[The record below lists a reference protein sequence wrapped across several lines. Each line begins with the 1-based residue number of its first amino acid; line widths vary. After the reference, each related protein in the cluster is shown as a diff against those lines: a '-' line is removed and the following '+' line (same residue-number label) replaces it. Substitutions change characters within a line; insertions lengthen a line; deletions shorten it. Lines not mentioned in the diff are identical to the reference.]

1 MRLDEAGPASASTL
15 TFSDQSQVQTQ
26 PVHLL
31 RRLLGWDWYGGYG
44 YAYPGYSYYG
54 YGGYPGYGWYGGYPN
69 YSYYGYGGYPG
80 YGWYG
85 GYPSYGYYGYGY
97 PGYGWYGGYPSY
109 GYYGYGGYPGYGYGG
124 YPGYGYYGYGYPSY
138 GYGYSSV
145 SLSSDPQPRT
155 VPRDGYLVSLPRQTT
170 GSVLPIPADATH
182 SQSAPAI
189 VPTNYTYRAYG
200 E

>member
-1 MRLDEAGPASASTL
+1 MFKTFAVVAVALLLASAASAQHVARLDEAGPASVSTL
-15 TFSDQSQVQTQ
+15 SSSGQSQVQTQ
-26 PVHLL
+26 PIHLI
-31 RRLLGWDWYGGYG
+31 RRLLGWGWYGGQ
-44 YAYPGYSYYG
+44 YAYPGYGYYG
-54 YGGYPGYGWYGGYPN
+54 YGGYP
-69 YSYYGYGGYPG
+69 SYYCYSGYPG

-85 GYPSYGYYGYGY
+85 GYPSY
-97 PGYGWYGGYPSY
+97 S
-109 GYYGYGGYPGYGYGG
+109 YYGYGGYPGYGYG
-124 YPGYGYYGYGYPSY
+124 YPSY
-138 GYGYSSV
+138 GYGYSNV

-170 GSVLPIPADATH
+170 GSVLPIPAGATH